1 MGGCCGRSFTDE
13 EIEKCNSL
21 QELSELLLKR
31 KETFLKESEQINQ
44 YLQDPNIEVE
54 NIDVNS
60 LSPDILEKRVYYLK
74 DLYGAFTKLAETFQ
88 NNPDLPL
95 DECKNHSSDIAA
107 MYFQTYDP
115 SKDLDNLMNKFDEF
129 VEKQKK

>member
-21 QELSELLLKR
+21 PELSELLLKR

-44 YLQDPNIEVE
+44 YLQVE
-54 NIDVNS
+54 NIVVNS
-60 LSPDILEKRVYYLK
+60 LSPDILKKRVYYLK

-115 SKDLDNLMNKFDEF
+115 SKVLDNLMNKFDEF